1 MTERR
6 TQCRLI
12 ETLRGE
18 PLLVSCSPVRA
29 LQMFKCATCQ
39 IPEAVCSAAPVKT
52 VYSGPGRLV
61 EWDTSGATVLHAG
74 ARSLANVLMM
84 HATGLPSGRG
94 RPGTARGA
102 RGHSVRASP
111 VACSC
116 RQSL

>member
-61 EWDTSGATVLHAG
+61 EFRRYGVSRRRAELGERPDD
-74 ARSLANVLMM
+74 ARDRFAVGS
-84 HATGLPSGRG
+84 R
-94 RPGTARGA
+94 
-102 RGHSVRASP
+102 
-111 VACSC
+111 
-116 RQSL
+116 